1 MLKVP
6 DIEKGIG
13 IEVYASKTQGIGG
26 VIKSSPEDFIVEE
39 ILIDGSK
46 ASVSPEANLG
56 SFADHG
62 RHLIC
67 VLIKRGWDTLLAV
80 EEISKLI
87 GVDSSRVG
95 FAGIKDANALT
106 AQYISIG
113 GMPHSKLASIKIKD
127 VIVKPLGYSDEEIS
141 PRKLFG
147 NMFTVRVKSIKLRE
161 KTIQSRIKKICGE
174 LDDFGGIPNFFG
186 HQRFGTIRPITHLV
200 GKSVLKGDFEGA
212 VMIFLSYVSPFEGAK
227 AREARRDLRESM
239 DFKAALKRFPKTL
252 VYERIILK
260 HLLNVPRDY
269 LGALY
274 KLPLNF
280 RKLFIQSYQSYLF
293 NRFLSER
300 IKRGMPLREALVGDY
315 AVKLNSLGLPEKIFV
330 EVKDSNVAYV
340 NEEIKMGRM
349 ALALPLLGSKQ
360 PMSKGLQGEIEAEIL
375 EEEGLSRDDFQR
387 AKALKVNIFG
397 GLRVALEKVIDL
409 GTRIVSEKKG
419 SSVNSLEFKFI
430 LHKGA
435 YATILL
441 REFMKPKTDEQLV
454 KSGF

>member
-6 DIEKGIG
+6 DIEKNIG

-39 ILIDGSK
+39 ILIDRSR
-46 ASVSPEANLG
+46 ASINPEANLR
-56 SFADHG
+56 SFASHG
-62 RHLIC
+62 RYLIC

-113 GMPHSKLASIKIKD
+113 GIPESKLASIKIKD

-147 NMFTVRVKSIKLRE
+147 NMFTVRVRSIKLKE
-161 KTIQSRIKKICGE
+161 KTIQSRIRKICSE
-174 LDDFGGIPNFFG
+174 LNDFGGIPNFFG

-212 VMIFLSYVSPFEGAK
+212 VMTFLSYASPFEGAK
-227 AREARRDLRESM
+227 AREARRELCESM

-252 VYERIILK
+252 MYERIILK

-300 IKRGMPLREALVGDY
+300 IKRGMPLREVLVGDY
-315 AVKLNSLGLPEKIFV
+315 AIKLNSLGLPEKIFV
-330 EVKDSNVAYV
+330 EVKDSNVASV
-340 NEEIKMGRM
+340 NEEVKMGRM
-349 ALALPLLGSKQ
+349 ALALPLLGSRQ

-375 EEEGLSRDDFQR
+375 EEEGFSRDYFQR

-397 GLRVALEKVIDL
+397 GLRVALEKIIGL
-409 GTRIVSEKKG
+409 ETRVVSEKKG
-419 SSVNSLEFKFI
+419 SSESSLEFKFI

-435 YATILL
+435 YATIVL
-441 REFMKPKTDEQLV
+441 REFMKLKTNKQLI